1 MESELCT
8 HLSPAGILLTVRK
21 KTETIARRMQVI
33 LNPAGRAH
41 TTEQYAKVIP
51 AESVTYIKILLIV
64 KI

>member
-8 HLSPAGILLTVRK
+8 HLSPAGILLTVQK
-21 KTETIARRMQVI
+21 KTETIARRMKVI
-33 LNPAGRAH
+33 HNLAGRAH

-51 AESVTYIKILLIV
+51 AGSVMYIKTLLIA